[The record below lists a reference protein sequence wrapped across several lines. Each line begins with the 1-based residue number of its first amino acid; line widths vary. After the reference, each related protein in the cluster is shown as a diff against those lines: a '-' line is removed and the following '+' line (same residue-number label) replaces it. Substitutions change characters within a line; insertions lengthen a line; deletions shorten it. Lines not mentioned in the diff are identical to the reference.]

1 MTKEEKNYVIE
12 MVKERKKAFDAVGI
26 KVMNNSDLDI
36 ARRINDL
43 IPVTFPVIYPV
54 GRIITEKD
62 ALSRSCDYLDVFGD
76 TYVIKAKD
84 RVKNL
89 KIYKIF
95 DNNISFTTNIT
106 YNLDEKTRKIDKNS
120 GNIDH
125 MKTPKIFDEV
135 SPMWLAHEHIHG
147 IKELHYDEYTD
158 GQILGDV
165 IPMFLELVIA
175 DKEDKIKE
183 KAYLKNRMFLLKNE
197 AAGTEI
203 VKDALNDHE
212 DLYRVWVTS
221 SMQYLNSFY
230 YSLQL
235 YDLYIED
242 REIVIKQIKEVLDGK
257 KTTRTMLKELNLLY
271 KYNNKKAKQGIEK
284 VINRI
289 R

>member
-1 MTKEEKNYVIE
+1 MTKEEKNYIIE
-12 MVKERKKAFDAVGI
+12 LANQRKEVFDAVGI
-26 KVMNNSDLDI
+26 KVMGNSDLDI
-36 ARRINDL
+36 AKRINDL
-43 IPVTFPVIYPV
+43 LPNVYPVTYPV

-76 TYVIKAKD
+76 SYVNKVRD
-84 RVKNL
+84 RIKNL
-89 KIYKIF
+89 KIYQMF
-95 DNNISFTTNIT
+95 DNTFSFTTNIT
-106 YNLDEKTRKIDKNS
+106 YKLDEETRKIDKNS

-125 MKTPKIFDEV
+125 MKTPVIFDEV

-147 IKELHYDEYTD
+147 LKELNYNEYTD

-183 KAYLKNRMFLLKNE
+183 KAYIKNRIFLLKNE
-197 AAGTEI
+197 AKGIQA
-203 VKDALNDHE
+203 VKEALYTHK

-235 YDLYIED
+235 YDLYQED
-242 REIVIKQIKEVLDGK
+242 NETVIKQIKEVLDGN
-257 KTTRTMLKELNLLY
+257 KTTRDMLEELNLLY
-271 KYNNKKAKQGIEK
+271 KYNDKKAKQGIGK
-284 VINRI
+284 VINGI